1 MKISK
6 KVYLRSAVTLLWF
19 VGAVVL
25 FLGLIESDNWM
36 IQNGAWFFLVIGV
49 VNVFETY
56 MIYQRET
63 NQNNK
68 D

>member
-1 MKISK
+1 MKISN
-6 KVYLRSAVTLLWF
+6 KVYLRSGITLLWF

-25 FLGLIESDNWM
+25 FLGLIESENWM
-36 IQNGAWFFLVIGV
+36 VQNGAWFFLVIGV